1 MISLTDNA
9 QTAVLGY
16 MEQNEDFQGKVL
28 RIFVQGGGCSGF
40 QYGFTF
46 GDRQPGDEVVSLEG
60 FEVAVDATS
69 LPYVRGAI
77 VDFVEGLQ
85 GTGFTVQ
92 NPNASGNCGCGQSFG
107 V

>member
-1 MISLTDNA
+1 MISLTENA
-9 QTAVLGY
+9 QNAVRGY
-16 MEQNEDFQGKVL
+16 INKDEGLKEKVL

-46 GDRQPGDEVVSLEG
+46 SDRQDGDEVVGLEG
-60 FEVAVDATS
+60 FEVAIDPMS
-69 LPYVRGAI
+69 MPYLKDSV
-77 VDFVEGLQ
+77 VDFVDGLQ

-92 NPNASGNCGCGQSFG
+92 NPNASGNCGCGQSFS

>member
-1 MISLTDNA
+1 MITLTENA
-9 QTAVLGY
+9 QSAVRRY
-16 MEQNEDFQGKVL
+16 ITENEAFQGKVL

-46 GDRQPGDEVVSLEG
+46 GDAQEGDERLSLEG
-60 FEVAVDATS
+60 FGVVVDATS
-69 LPYVRGAI
+69 RPYLENSV
-77 VDFVEGLQ
+77 VDFVDGLQ

-92 NPNASGNCGCGQSFG
+92 NPNASGSCGCGQSFS